1 MESGAEVC
9 EGDGFV
15 AIVFGDGD
23 FGRFGVERL
32 GGCAQGDVGDVDFVH
47 AEEFSEVF
55 GAFALDANDEESGC
69 EGVEGSGVSDAFYAG
84 NAADSCDNV
93 VAGFSGGFIDE
104 EEGHRWRFGSRIAE
118 KPIFLLQMGFFGTLR
133 AMNIS
138 ELARQL
144 RVPTEE
150 LRSRLP
156 ELGFDIGGKAI
167 KIPDRD
173 AGKIIKAWND
183 YKKRLYLQKKMEEQK
198 SRAER
203 KARVQSGDAERV
215 EIPPFITVRDF
226 ATLLNLPVAKVM
238 QELMRNGILA
248 SLNERIDFDSASIIA
263 EDLGFLAAQAENTK
277 EEVVDTEA
285 NSRLE
290 HVKEQERASGDAAER
305 PPVVVVMG
313 HVDHGKT
320 SLLDAVRSA
329 NVVAGEAGGI
339 TQHIGAYQVVRNGR
353 QLTFIDTPG
362 HEAFTVM
369 RSRGAKVA
377 DIAILVVAADDG
389 VQPQTREAIDI
400 IKAAKLPFVVAI
412 NKVDKAE
419 ANQDFV
425 KTQLSELGLVPEDWG
440 GTTVCVPISAK
451 KHQNI
456 DGLLDVLL
464 LVADMEKAHIVAD
477 PQRAAIGTIIES
489 RVDKNEGAI
498 ATIIVQTG
506 TLRLQD
512 YLGVKGVNY
521 GRVRAMKAYD
531 GSMIKEA
538 TPSMPVK
545 ILGFKAAPSVGDIV
559 EATRDMSTLEELKE
573 STSRRSGVDQ
583 ISTVAQKTQDVEDG
597 TDKPTLNIIIKADV
611 LGSLE
616 AVIGMIEKIQ
626 NPHVAVKIV
635 GKGLGNVSDADIGR
649 AEASNAVVMAFNV
662 KMGMGVE
669 DLARTKNIR
678 IEEHSIIY
686 KLFES
691 VVEHLKKL
699 LPSEKIYSEL
709 GTGEILALFRK
720 TDKGVVLGVKVRK
733 GKLIPGAIVRILR
746 NGSIIGEGKAEA
758 VQVGKTV
765 VKDVLAGQECGV
777 SFVGKTK
784 VEVGDTLEAYQ
795 EEIHARTLVVNS

>member
-1 MESGAEVC
+1 MRRKG
-9 EGDGFV
+9 
-15 AIVFGDGD
+15 I
-23 FGRFGVERL
+23 
-32 GGCAQGDVGDVDFVH
+32 
-47 AEEFSEVF
+47 
-55 GAFALDANDEESGC
+55 DANTIADWSGKR
-69 EGVEGSGVSDAFYAG
+69 V
-84 NAADSCDNV
+84 
-93 VAGFSGGFIDE
+93 I
-104 EEGHRWRFGSRIAE
+104 
-118 KPIFLLQMGFFGTLR
+118 LLQRGLFATLHP
-133 AMNIS
+133 MNIS

-173 AGKIIKAWND
+173 VGKIIKAWND
-183 YKKRLYLQKKMEEQK
+183 HKKRLYLQKKMEEQK
-198 SRAER
+198 TRAER
-203 KARVQSGDAERV
+203 KARVQSGEAERV
-215 EIPPFITVRDF
+215 AIPSLITVRDF

-263 EDLGFLAAQAENTK
+263 EDLGFLADRADDQKEDAVDNEANTRL
-277 EEVVDTEA
+277 EEV
-285 NSRLE
+285 
-290 HVKEQERASGDAAER
+290 KESERASGEAAAR
-305 PPVVVVMG
+305 PPVIVVMG

-329 NVVAGEAGGI
+329 NVASGEAGGI
-339 TQHIGAYQVVRNGR
+339 TQHIGAYQVVRNDR

-412 NKVDKAE
+412 NKIDKPE

-425 KTQLSELGLVPEDWG
+425 KTQLSDLGLVPEDWG
-440 GTTVCVPISAK
+440 GKTVCVPISAK
-451 KHQNI
+451 KQQNI

-464 LVADMEKAHIVAD
+464 LVADMEKGQIVAD
-477 PQRAAIGTIIES
+477 PSREAIGTIIES
-489 RVDKNEGAI
+489 RVDKNEGPL

-512 YLGVKGVNY
+512 YLGVRGVNY
-521 GRVRAMKAYD
+521 GRVRAMRAYD
-531 GSMIKEA
+531 GSILKEA
-538 TPSMPVK
+538 PPSTPVK

-559 EATRDMSTLEELKE
+559 EAVRNASALEELKE
-573 STSRRSGVDQ
+573 STSRRSGVEQ
-583 ISTVAQKTQDVEDG
+583 ISSVANKPSQDSEDG
-597 TDKPTLNIIIKADV
+597 EKPTLNLLIKADV

-626 NPHVAVKIV
+626 NPHVAVKII
-635 GKGLGNVSDADIGR
+635 GKGLGNVSDADALR
-649 AEASNAVVMAFNV
+649 AEAGNAIVMAFNV

-669 DLARTKNIR
+669 DLVRTKNIR
-678 IEEHSIIY
+678 AEEHAIIY

-699 LPSEKIYSEL
+699 LPSEKVYSEL
-709 GTGEILALFRK
+709 GSGEVLALFRK

-733 GKLIPGAIVRILR
+733 GKIIPGATVRIMR
-746 NGSIIGEGKAEA
+746 EGSIMGEGKIDAI
-758 VQVGKTV
+758 QVGKTS

-784 VEVGDTLEAYQ
+784 VEVGDIIEAYH
-795 EEIHARTLVVNS
+795 EELQARTLVVGSER

>member
-1 MESGAEVC
+1 
-9 EGDGFV
+9 
-15 AIVFGDGD
+15 
-23 FGRFGVERL
+23 
-32 GGCAQGDVGDVDFVH
+32 
-47 AEEFSEVF
+47 
-55 GAFALDANDEESGC
+55 
-69 EGVEGSGVSDAFYAG
+69 
-84 NAADSCDNV
+84 
-93 VAGFSGGFIDE
+93 
-104 EEGHRWRFGSRIAE
+104 
-118 KPIFLLQMGFFGTLR
+118 
-133 AMNIS
+133 MNIS

-156 ELGFDIGGKAI
+156 ELGFDIGGKAL

-173 AGKIIKAWND
+173 VGKIIKAWND
-183 YKKRLYLQKKMEEQK
+183 LKKRLYLQKKMEEQK

-215 EIPPFITVRDF
+215 EIPPFISVRDF

-263 EDLGFLAAQAENTK
+263 GDLGFLADKAEDVK

-285 NSRLE
+285 NTRLE
-290 HVKEQERASGDAAER
+290 QVKESERTSGEAAAR
-305 PPVVVVMG
+305 PPVIVVMG

-329 NVVAGEAGGI
+329 NVVSGEAGGI
-339 TQHIGAYQVVRNGR
+339 TQHIGAYQVERNGR
-353 QLTFIDTPG
+353 NLTFIDTPG

-412 NKVDKAE
+412 NKIDKPD

-440 GTTVCVPISAK
+440 GKTVCVPISAK

-464 LVADMEKAHIVAD
+464 LVADMEKEQIVAD
-477 PQRAAIGTIIES
+477 PTRAAIGTIIES

-498 ATIIVQTG
+498 ATIVVQTG

-521 GRVRAMKAYD
+521 GRVRAMKAFD
-531 GSMIKEA
+531 GSMLKEA
-538 TPSMPVK
+538 LPSTPVK

-559 EATRDMSTLEELKE
+559 EATRDASILEELKE
-573 STSRRSGVDQ
+573 STSRRSGVEQ
-583 ISTVAQKTQDVEDG
+583 ISTVAQKTQDAEDG
-597 TDKPTLNIIIKADV
+597 SDKPTLNIIIKADV

-635 GKGLGNVSDADIGR
+635 SKGLGNVSDADIGR
-649 AEASNAVVMAFNV
+649 AEASHAVVMAFNV

-699 LPSEKIYSEL
+699 LPSEKVYSEL
-709 GTGEILALFRK
+709 GSGEVLALFRK
-720 TDKGVVLGVKVRK
+720 TDKGVVLGVRVKK
-733 GKLIPGAIVRILR
+733 GKIIPGATVRIMR
-746 NGSIIGEGKAEA
+746 NGSILGEGKVEA

-765 VKDVLAGQECGV
+765 VKDVVAGQECGV

-784 VEVGDTLEAYQ
+784 VEIGDAIEVYQ
-795 EEIHARTLVVNS
+795 EELQARTLVVGSENHR

>member
-1 MESGAEVC
+1 
-9 EGDGFV
+9 
-15 AIVFGDGD
+15 
-23 FGRFGVERL
+23 
-32 GGCAQGDVGDVDFVH
+32 
-47 AEEFSEVF
+47 
-55 GAFALDANDEESGC
+55 
-69 EGVEGSGVSDAFYAG
+69 
-84 NAADSCDNV
+84 
-93 VAGFSGGFIDE
+93 
-104 EEGHRWRFGSRIAE
+104 
-118 KPIFLLQMGFFGTLR
+118 
-133 AMNIS
+133 MNIS

-173 AGKIIKAWND
+173 VGKIIRAWNEH
-183 YKKRLYLQKKMEEQK
+183 KKRLYLQKKMEEQK

-203 KARVQSGDAERV
+203 KAKVQSGDAERV
-215 EIPPFITVRDF
+215 AIPELITVRDF

-263 EDLGFLAAQAENTK
+263 EDLGYLADRAGESEEQAVDSEANNRLEKVK
-277 EEVVDTEA
+277 EE
-285 NSRLE
+285 
-290 HVKEQERASGDAAER
+290 ERATGTTLAR

-339 TQHIGAYQVVRNGR
+339 TQHIGAYQVVRNGKP
-353 QLTFIDTPG
+353 LTFIDTPG

-412 NKVDKAE
+412 NKIDKAD

-425 KTQLSELGLVPEDWG
+425 KTQLSDLGLVPEDWG
-440 GTTVCVPISAK
+440 GKTVCVPISAK
-451 KHQNI
+451 KLQNI

-464 LVADMEKAHIVAD
+464 LIADMEKEQIVAD
-477 PQRAAIGTIIES
+477 PDRAAIGTIIES
-489 RVDKNEGAI
+489 RVDKNEGSL
-498 ATIIVQTG
+498 ATIVVQTG

-512 YLGVKGVNY
+512 YLGVRGVNY
-521 GRVRAMKAYD
+521 GRVRAMKAFD
-531 GSMIKEA
+531 GTSLKEA
-538 TPSMPVK
+538 PPSTPVK

-559 EATRDMSTLEELKE
+559 EATRDGSALEELKE
-573 STSRRSGVDQ
+573 GTSRPSGVDQ
-583 ISTVAQKTQDVEDG
+583 ISSVAQKPIEESEG
-597 TDKPTLNIIIKADV
+597 GGEKPTLNIMIKGDM

-626 NPHVAVKIV
+626 NPHVAVKII
-635 GKGLGNVSDADIGR
+635 GRGLGNVSDADVAR
-649 AEASNAVVMAFNV
+649 AEAGKAIIMAFNV

-669 DLARTKNIR
+669 DLSRNKDVVVET
-678 IEEHSIIY
+678 HTVIY

-699 LPSEKIYSEL
+699 LPSEKVYSEL
-709 GTGEILALFRK
+709 GTGEVLALFRK
-720 TDKGVVLGVKVRK
+720 TDKGVVLGIKVKK
-733 GKLIPGAIVRILR
+733 GKIIPGTTVRIMR
-746 NGSIIGEGKAEA
+746 NNSIIGEGKAESI
-758 VQVGKTV
+758 QVGTTV
-765 VKDVLAGQECGV
+765 VKDALAGQECGI
-777 SFVGKTK
+777 SFIGKTK
-784 VEVGDTLEAYQ
+784 VEVGDTIEVYQ
-795 EEIHARTLVVNS
+795 EELQARTLVVNK

>member
-1 MESGAEVC
+1 
-9 EGDGFV
+9 
-15 AIVFGDGD
+15 
-23 FGRFGVERL
+23 
-32 GGCAQGDVGDVDFVH
+32 
-47 AEEFSEVF
+47 
-55 GAFALDANDEESGC
+55 
-69 EGVEGSGVSDAFYAG
+69 
-84 NAADSCDNV
+84 
-93 VAGFSGGFIDE
+93 
-104 EEGHRWRFGSRIAE
+104 
-118 KPIFLLQMGFFGTLR
+118 
-133 AMNIS
+133 MNIS

-173 AGKIIKAWND
+173 VGKIIRAWNEH
-183 YKKRLYLQKKMEEQK
+183 KKRLYLQKKMEEQK

-203 KARVQSGDAERV
+203 KAKVQSGDAERV
-215 EIPPFITVRDF
+215 AIPELIAVRDF

-263 EDLGFLAAQAENTK
+263 EDLGYLADRAEEGK
-277 EEVVDTEA
+277 EEAVDNEA
-285 NSRLE
+285 NNRLE
-290 HVKEQERASGDAAER
+290 KVKEEERATGTTLAR

-339 TQHIGAYQVVRNGR
+339 TQHIGAYQVVRNGKP
-353 QLTFIDTPG
+353 LTFIDTPG

-412 NKVDKAE
+412 NKIDKPD

-425 KTQLSELGLVPEDWG
+425 KTQLSDLGLVPEDWG
-440 GTTVCVPISAK
+440 GKTVCVPISAK
-451 KHQNI
+451 KLQNI

-464 LVADMEKAHIVAD
+464 LIADMEKEHIVAD
-477 PQRAAIGTIIES
+477 PDRSAIGTIIES
-489 RVDKNEGAI
+489 RVDKNEGSL
-498 ATIIVQTG
+498 ATIVVQTG

-512 YLGVKGVNY
+512 YLGVRGVNY
-521 GRVRAMKAYD
+521 GRVRAMKAFD
-531 GSMIKEA
+531 GTMLKEA
-538 TPSMPVK
+538 PPSTPVK

-559 EATRDMSTLEELKE
+559 EATRDASVLEDLRE
-573 STSRRSGVDQ
+573 STSRPSGVDQ
-583 ISTVAQKTQDVEDG
+583 ISSVAQKPSQETEEG
-597 TDKPTLNIIIKADV
+597 GEKPTLNILIKGDM

-626 NPHVAVKIV
+626 NPHVAVKII
-635 GKGLGNVSDADIGR
+635 GRGLGNVSDADVAR
-649 AEASNAVVMAFNV
+649 AEAGKAIIMAFNV

-669 DLARTKNIR
+669 DLSRSKDVIVESHTV
-678 IEEHSIIY
+678 IY

-699 LPSEKIYSEL
+699 LPSEKVYSEL
-709 GTGEILALFRK
+709 GTGEVLALFRK
-720 TDKGVVLGVKVRK
+720 TDKGVVLGVRVKK
-733 GKLIPGAIVRILR
+733 GKIIPGTTVRIMR
-746 NGSIIGEGKAEA
+746 NNSIIGEGKADA
-758 VQVGKTV
+758 IQVGTTV
-765 VKDVLAGQECGV
+765 VKDVLAGQECGI
-777 SFVGKTK
+777 SFIGKTK
-784 VEVGDTLEAYQ
+784 VEVGDTIEVYQ
-795 EEIHARTLVVNS
+795 EELQARTLVVNK

>member
-1 MESGAEVC
+1 
-9 EGDGFV
+9 
-15 AIVFGDGD
+15 
-23 FGRFGVERL
+23 
-32 GGCAQGDVGDVDFVH
+32 
-47 AEEFSEVF
+47 
-55 GAFALDANDEESGC
+55 
-69 EGVEGSGVSDAFYAG
+69 
-84 NAADSCDNV
+84 
-93 VAGFSGGFIDE
+93 
-104 EEGHRWRFGSRIAE
+104 
-118 KPIFLLQMGFFGTLR
+118 
-133 AMNIS
+133 MNIS

-156 ELGFDIGGKAI
+156 ELGFDIGGKAL

-173 AGKIIKAWND
+173 VGKIIRAWNEH
-183 YKKRLYLQKKMEEQK
+183 KKRLYLQKRMEEQK

-203 KARVQSGDAERV
+203 KAKVQSGDAERV
-215 EIPPFITVRDF
+215 AIPELITVRDF

-263 EDLGFLAAQAENTK
+263 EDLGYLADRAEEGK
-277 EEVVDTEA
+277 EEAVDNEA
-285 NSRLE
+285 NNRLE
-290 HVKEQERASGDAAER
+290 KVKEEERATGTTLAR

-339 TQHIGAYQVVRNGR
+339 TQHIGAYQVVRNGKP
-353 QLTFIDTPG
+353 LTFIDTPG

-412 NKVDKAE
+412 NKIDKAD

-425 KTQLSELGLVPEDWG
+425 KTQLSDLGLVPEDWG
-440 GTTVCVPISAK
+440 GKTVCVPISAK
-451 KHQNI
+451 KLQNI

-464 LVADMEKAHIVAD
+464 LIADMEKEQIVAD
-477 PQRAAIGTIIES
+477 PARAAIGTIIES
-489 RVDKNEGAI
+489 RVDKNEGSL
-498 ATIIVQTG
+498 ATIVVQTG

-512 YLGVKGVNY
+512 YLGVRGVNY
-521 GRVRAMKAYD
+521 GRVRAMKAFD
-531 GSMIKEA
+531 GTMLKEA
-538 TPSMPVK
+538 PPSTPVK

-559 EATRDMSTLEELKE
+559 EATRDGSTLEELRE
-573 STSRRSGVDQ
+573 STSRPSGVDQ
-583 ISTVAQKTQDVEDG
+583 ISSVAQKPIEDSEG
-597 TDKPTLNIIIKADV
+597 GGEKPTLNIMIKGDM

-626 NPHVAVKIV
+626 NPHVAVKIISR
-635 GKGLGNVSDADIGR
+635 GLGNVSDADVAR
-649 AEASNAVVMAFNV
+649 AEAGKAIIMAFNV

-669 DLARTKNIR
+669 DLSRNKDVVVET
-678 IEEHSIIY
+678 HTVIY

-691 VVEHLKKL
+691 VVEHLKRL
-699 LPSEKIYSEL
+699 LPSEKVYSEL
-709 GTGEILALFRK
+709 GTGEVLALFRK
-720 TDKGVVLGVKVRK
+720 TDKGVVLGIKVKK
-733 GKLIPGAIVRILR
+733 GKIIPGTTVRIMR
-746 NGSIIGEGKAEA
+746 NNSIIGEGKAESI
-758 VQVGKTV
+758 QVGTTV
-765 VKDVLAGQECGV
+765 VKDALAGQECGI
-777 SFVGKTK
+777 SFIGKTK
-784 VEVGDTLEAYQ
+784 VEVGDTIEVYQ
-795 EEIHARTLVVNS
+795 EELQARTLVVNK

>member
-1 MESGAEVC
+1 
-9 EGDGFV
+9 
-15 AIVFGDGD
+15 
-23 FGRFGVERL
+23 
-32 GGCAQGDVGDVDFVH
+32 
-47 AEEFSEVF
+47 
-55 GAFALDANDEESGC
+55 
-69 EGVEGSGVSDAFYAG
+69 
-84 NAADSCDNV
+84 
-93 VAGFSGGFIDE
+93 
-104 EEGHRWRFGSRIAE
+104 
-118 KPIFLLQMGFFGTLR
+118 
-133 AMNIS
+133 MNIS

-173 AGKIIKAWND
+173 VGKIIKAWNE

-215 EIPPFITVRDF
+215 AIPSLITVRDF
-226 ATLLNLPVAKVM
+226 AALLNLPVAKVM

-263 EDLGFLAAQAENTK
+263 EDLGFLAGKAEDVQ

-285 NSRLE
+285 NTRLE
-290 HVKEQERASGDAAER
+290 QVKESERASGDALAR
-305 PPVVVVMG
+305 PPVIVVMG

-329 NVVAGEAGGI
+329 NVVSGEAGGI
-339 TQHIGAYQVVRNGR
+339 TQHIGAYQVERHGR
-353 QLTFIDTPG
+353 ELTFIDTPG

-412 NKVDKAE
+412 NKIDKPD

-440 GTTVCVPISAK
+440 GKTVCVPISAK

-464 LVADMEKAHIVAD
+464 LVADMEKEQIVAD
-477 PQRAAIGTIIES
+477 PTRAAIGTIIES

-498 ATIIVQTG
+498 ATIVVQTG

-512 YLGVKGVNY
+512 YLGVRGVNY
-521 GRVRAMKAYD
+521 GRVRAMKAFD
-531 GSMIKEA
+531 GSMLKEA
-538 TPSMPVK
+538 LPSTPVK

-559 EATRDMSTLEELKE
+559 EATRDASVLEELKE
-573 STSRRSGVDQ
+573 STSRRSGVEQ
-583 ISTVAQKTQDVEDG
+583 ISTVAQKTQDAEDG
-597 TDKPTLNIIIKADV
+597 SDKPTLHLIIKADV

-649 AEASNAVVMAFNV
+649 AEASHAVVMAFNV

-669 DLARTKNIR
+669 DLARTKHIR

-699 LPSEKIYSEL
+699 LPSEKVYSEL
-709 GTGEILALFRK
+709 GMGEVLALFRK
-720 TDKGVVLGVKVRK
+720 TDKGVVLGVKVKK
-733 GKLIPGAIVRILR
+733 GKIIPGATVRIMR
-746 NGSIIGEGKAEA
+746 GGSIIGEGKTDA

-765 VKDVLAGQECGV
+765 VKDVVAGQECGV

-784 VEVGDTLEAYQ
+784 VEIGDAIEVYQ
-795 EEIHARTLVVNS
+795 EELQARTLVVK

>member
-1 MESGAEVC
+1 
-9 EGDGFV
+9 
-15 AIVFGDGD
+15 
-23 FGRFGVERL
+23 
-32 GGCAQGDVGDVDFVH
+32 
-47 AEEFSEVF
+47 
-55 GAFALDANDEESGC
+55 
-69 EGVEGSGVSDAFYAG
+69 
-84 NAADSCDNV
+84 
-93 VAGFSGGFIDE
+93 
-104 EEGHRWRFGSRIAE
+104 
-118 KPIFLLQMGFFGTLR
+118 
-133 AMNIS
+133 MNIS

-173 AGKIIKAWND
+173 VGKIIRAWNEH
-183 YKKRLYLQKKMEEQK
+183 KKRLYLQKKMEEQK

-203 KARVQSGDAERV
+203 KAKVQSGDAERV
-215 EIPPFITVRDF
+215 AIPELITVRDF

-263 EDLGFLAAQAENTK
+263 EDLGYLADRAEAGKEDVVDNEANNRLEKVK
-277 EEVVDTEA
+277 EE
-285 NSRLE
+285 
-290 HVKEQERASGDAAER
+290 ERATGTTLAR

-339 TQHIGAYQVVRNGR
+339 TQHIGAYQVVRSGKP
-353 QLTFIDTPG
+353 LTFIDTPG

-412 NKVDKAE
+412 NKIDKPD

-425 KTQLSELGLVPEDWG
+425 KTQLSDLGLVPEDWG
-440 GTTVCVPISAK
+440 GKTVCVPISAK
-451 KHQNI
+451 KRQNI

-464 LVADMEKAHIVAD
+464 LIADMEKEHIVAD
-477 PQRAAIGTIIES
+477 PDRLAIGTIIES
-489 RVDKNEGAI
+489 RVDKNEGSL
-498 ATIIVQTG
+498 ATIVVQTG

-512 YLGVKGVNY
+512 YLGVRGVNY
-521 GRVRAMKAYD
+521 GRVRAMKAFD
-531 GSMIKEA
+531 GTSLKEA
-538 TPSMPVK
+538 PPSTPVK

-559 EATRDMSTLEELKE
+559 EATRDASLLEDLRE
-573 STSRRSGVDQ
+573 SSSRPSGVDQ
-583 ISTVAQKTQDVEDG
+583 ISSVAQKSSQDLEDG
-597 TDKPTLNIIIKADV
+597 GEKPTLNVLIKGDM

-626 NPHVAVKIV
+626 NPHVAVKII
-635 GKGLGNVSDADIGR
+635 GRGLGNVSDADVAR
-649 AEASNAVVMAFNV
+649 AEAGKAIIMAFNV

-669 DLARTKNIR
+669 DLSRNKEVVVET
-678 IEEHSIIY
+678 HTVIY

-699 LPSEKIYSEL
+699 LPSEKVYSEL
-709 GTGEILALFRK
+709 GTGEVLALFRK
-720 TDKGVVLGVKVRK
+720 TDKGVVLGVKVKK
-733 GKLIPGAIVRILR
+733 GKIIPGTTVRIMR
-746 NGSIIGEGKAEA
+746 HGSIIGEGKAESI
-758 VQVGKTV
+758 QVGTTV
-765 VKDVLAGQECGV
+765 VKDALAGQECGI
-777 SFVGKTK
+777 SFIGKTK
-784 VEVGDTLEAYQ
+784 VEVGDTIEVYQ
-795 EEIHARTLVVNS
+795 EELQARTLVVNK

>member
-1 MESGAEVC
+1 
-9 EGDGFV
+9 
-15 AIVFGDGD
+15 
-23 FGRFGVERL
+23 
-32 GGCAQGDVGDVDFVH
+32 
-47 AEEFSEVF
+47 
-55 GAFALDANDEESGC
+55 
-69 EGVEGSGVSDAFYAG
+69 
-84 NAADSCDNV
+84 
-93 VAGFSGGFIDE
+93 
-104 EEGHRWRFGSRIAE
+104 
-118 KPIFLLQMGFFGTLR
+118 
-133 AMNIS
+133 MNIS

-173 AGKIIKAWND
+173 VGKIIKAWND
-183 YKKRLYLQKKMEEQK
+183 HKKRLYLQKKMEEQK
-198 SRAER
+198 TRAER
-203 KARVQSGDAERV
+203 KARVQSGEAERV
-215 EIPPFITVRDF
+215 AIPSLITVRDF

-263 EDLGFLAAQAENTK
+263 EDLGFLADRADDQKEDAVDNEANTRL
-277 EEVVDTEA
+277 EEV
-285 NSRLE
+285 
-290 HVKEQERASGDAAER
+290 KESERASGEAAAR
-305 PPVVVVMG
+305 PPVIVVMG

-329 NVVAGEAGGI
+329 NVASGEAGGI
-339 TQHIGAYQVVRNGR
+339 TQHIGAYQVVRNDR

-412 NKVDKAE
+412 NKIDKPE

-425 KTQLSELGLVPEDWG
+425 KTQLSDLGLVPEDWG
-440 GTTVCVPISAK
+440 GKTVCVPISAK
-451 KHQNI
+451 KQQNI

-464 LVADMEKAHIVAD
+464 LVADMEKGQIVAD
-477 PQRAAIGTIIES
+477 PSREAIGTIIES
-489 RVDKNEGAI
+489 RVDKNEGPL

-512 YLGVKGVNY
+512 YLGVRGVNY
-521 GRVRAMKAYD
+521 GRVRAMRAYD
-531 GSMIKEA
+531 GSILKEA
-538 TPSMPVK
+538 PPSTPVK

-559 EATRDMSTLEELKE
+559 EAVRNASALEELKE
-573 STSRRSGVDQ
+573 STSRRSGVEQ
-583 ISTVAQKTQDVEDG
+583 ISSVANKPSQDSEDG
-597 TDKPTLNIIIKADV
+597 EKPTLNLLIKADV

-626 NPHVAVKIV
+626 NPHVAVKII
-635 GKGLGNVSDADIGR
+635 GKGLGNVSDADALR
-649 AEASNAVVMAFNV
+649 AEAGNAIVMAFNV

-669 DLARTKNIR
+669 DLVRTKNIR
-678 IEEHSIIY
+678 AEEHAIIY

-699 LPSEKIYSEL
+699 LPSEKVYSEL
-709 GTGEILALFRK
+709 GSGEVLALFRK

-733 GKLIPGAIVRILR
+733 GKIIPGATVRIMR
-746 NGSIIGEGKAEA
+746 EGSIMGEGKIDAI
-758 VQVGKTV
+758 QVGKTS

-784 VEVGDTLEAYQ
+784 VEVGDIIEAYH
-795 EEIHARTLVVNS
+795 EELQARTLVVGSER

>member
-1 MESGAEVC
+1 
-9 EGDGFV
+9 
-15 AIVFGDGD
+15 
-23 FGRFGVERL
+23 
-32 GGCAQGDVGDVDFVH
+32 
-47 AEEFSEVF
+47 
-55 GAFALDANDEESGC
+55 
-69 EGVEGSGVSDAFYAG
+69 
-84 NAADSCDNV
+84 
-93 VAGFSGGFIDE
+93 
-104 EEGHRWRFGSRIAE
+104 
-118 KPIFLLQMGFFGTLR
+118 
-133 AMNIS
+133 MNIS

-173 AGKIIKAWND
+173 VGKIIKAWND
-183 YKKRLYLQKKMEEQK
+183 HKKRLYLQKKMEEQK
-198 SRAER
+198 TRAER
-203 KARVQSGDAERV
+203 KLRVQSGNAERV
-215 EIPPFITVRDF
+215 ALPPFITVREF

-238 QELMRNGILA
+238 QELMRSGILA

-263 EDLGFLAAQAENTK
+263 EDLGFLADRA
-277 EEVVDTEA
+277 EEVVEDVVDHEA

-290 HVKEQERASGDAAER
+290 EVKESERSSGDAVSRA
-305 PPVVVVMG
+305 PVVVVMG

-329 NVVAGEAGGI
+329 NVVSGEAGGI
-339 TQHIGAYQVVRNGR
+339 TQHIGAYQVVRHDR

-412 NKVDKAE
+412 NKIDKPE

-425 KTQLSELGLVPEDWG
+425 KTQLSDLGLVPEDWG
-440 GTTVCVPISAK
+440 GKTLCVPISAK
-451 KHQNI
+451 KQQNI

-464 LVADMEKAHIVAD
+464 LVADMEKDTIVAD
-477 PQRAAIGTIIES
+477 PRREAIGTIIES
-489 RVDKNEGAI
+489 RVDKNEGAL

-512 YLGVKGVNY
+512 YLGVRGVNY
-521 GRVRAMKAYD
+521 GRVRAMRAYD
-531 GSMIKEA
+531 GTILKEA
-538 TPSMPVK
+538 PPSTPVK

-559 EATRDMSTLEELKE
+559 EAVRDASKLEELKE

-583 ISTVAQKTQDVEDG
+583 ISSVANKPSQDTEDG
-597 TDKPTLNIIIKADV
+597 EKPTLNLLIKADV

-616 AVIGMIEKIQ
+616 AVIGMLEKIQ
-626 NPHVAVKIV
+626 NPHVAVKII
-635 GKGLGNVSDADIGR
+635 GKGLGNVSDADALR
-649 AEASNAVVMAFNV
+649 AEARNAVVMAFNV

-669 DLARTKNIR
+669 DLVRTKNIR
-678 IEEHSIIY
+678 VEEHTIIY

-699 LPSEKIYSEL
+699 LPSEKVYSEL
-709 GTGEILALFRK
+709 GGGEVLALFRK
-720 TDKGVVLGVKVRK
+720 SDKGVVLGVKVRK
-733 GKLIPGAIVRILR
+733 GKIIPGATVRIMR
-746 NGSIIGEGKAEA
+746 GGSIMGEGKIDAI
-758 VQVGKTV
+758 QVGKTS

-784 VEVGDTLEAYQ
+784 VEVGDMIEAYQ
-795 EEIHARTLVVNS
+795 EELHARTLVVGSER

>member
-1 MESGAEVC
+1 
-9 EGDGFV
+9 
-15 AIVFGDGD
+15 
-23 FGRFGVERL
+23 
-32 GGCAQGDVGDVDFVH
+32 
-47 AEEFSEVF
+47 
-55 GAFALDANDEESGC
+55 
-69 EGVEGSGVSDAFYAG
+69 
-84 NAADSCDNV
+84 
-93 VAGFSGGFIDE
+93 
-104 EEGHRWRFGSRIAE
+104 
-118 KPIFLLQMGFFGTLR
+118 
-133 AMNIS
+133 MNIS

-173 AGKIIKAWND
+173 VGKIIRAWNEH
-183 YKKRLYLQKKMEEQK
+183 KKRLYLQKKMEEQK

-203 KARVQSGDAERV
+203 KAKVQSGDAERV
-215 EIPPFITVRDF
+215 AIPELITVRDF

-263 EDLGFLAAQAENTK
+263 EDLGYLADRAEAGK
-277 EEVVDTEA
+277 EEAVDNEA

-290 HVKEQERASGDAAER
+290 KVKEEERATGTTLAR

-339 TQHIGAYQVVRNGR
+339 TQHIGAYQVVRSGKP
-353 QLTFIDTPG
+353 LTFIDTPG

-400 IKAAKLPFVVAI
+400 IKAAKLPLVVAI
-412 NKVDKAE
+412 NKIDKPD

-425 KTQLSELGLVPEDWG
+425 KTQLSDLGLVPEDWG
-440 GTTVCVPISAK
+440 GKTVCVPISAK
-451 KHQNI
+451 KRQNI

-464 LVADMEKAHIVAD
+464 LISDMEKEHIVAD
-477 PQRAAIGTIIES
+477 PDRSAIGTIIES
-489 RVDKNEGAI
+489 RVDKNEGSL
-498 ATIIVQTG
+498 ATIVVQTG

-512 YLGVKGVNY
+512 YLGVRGVNY
-521 GRVRAMKAYD
+521 GRVRAMKAFD
-531 GSMIKEA
+531 GTSLKEA
-538 TPSMPVK
+538 PPSTPVK

-559 EATRDMSTLEELKE
+559 EATRDASLLEDLRE
-573 STSRRSGVDQ
+573 SSSRPSGVDQ
-583 ISTVAQKTQDVEDG
+583 ISSVAQKSSQDLEDG
-597 TDKPTLNIIIKADV
+597 GEKPTLNVLIKGDM

-626 NPHVAVKIV
+626 NPHVAVKII
-635 GKGLGNVSDADIGR
+635 GRGLGNVSDADVAR
-649 AEASNAVVMAFNV
+649 AEAGKAIIMAFNV

-669 DLARTKNIR
+669 DLSRNKDVVVET
-678 IEEHSIIY
+678 HTVIY

-699 LPSEKIYSEL
+699 LPSEKVYSEL
-709 GTGEILALFRK
+709 GTGEVLALFRK
-720 TDKGVVLGVKVRK
+720 TDKGVVLGVKVKK
-733 GKLIPGAIVRILR
+733 GKIIPGTTVRIMR
-746 NGSIIGEGKAEA
+746 NGSIIGEGKAESI
-758 VQVGKTV
+758 QVGTTV
-765 VKDVLAGQECGV
+765 VKDALAGQECGI
-777 SFVGKTK
+777 SFIGKTK
-784 VEVGDTLEAYQ
+784 VEVGDTIEVYQ
-795 EEIHARTLVVNS
+795 EELQARTLVVNK

>member
-1 MESGAEVC
+1 
-9 EGDGFV
+9 
-15 AIVFGDGD
+15 
-23 FGRFGVERL
+23 
-32 GGCAQGDVGDVDFVH
+32 
-47 AEEFSEVF
+47 
-55 GAFALDANDEESGC
+55 
-69 EGVEGSGVSDAFYAG
+69 
-84 NAADSCDNV
+84 
-93 VAGFSGGFIDE
+93 
-104 EEGHRWRFGSRIAE
+104 
-118 KPIFLLQMGFFGTLR
+118 
-133 AMNIS
+133 MNIS

-173 AGKIIKAWND
+173 VGKIIKAWND
-183 YKKRLYLQKKMEEQK
+183 HKKRLYLQKKMEEQK
-198 SRAER
+198 TRAER
-203 KARVQSGDAERV
+203 KARVQSGEAERV
-215 EIPPFITVRDF
+215 AIPSLITVRDF

-263 EDLGFLAAQAENTK
+263 EDLGFLADRADDQKEDAVDNEANTRL
-277 EEVVDTEA
+277 EEV
-285 NSRLE
+285 
-290 HVKEQERASGDAAER
+290 KESERASGEAAAR
-305 PPVVVVMG
+305 PPVIVVMG

-329 NVVAGEAGGI
+329 NVVSGEAGGI
-339 TQHIGAYQVVRNGR
+339 TQHIGAYQVVRNDR

-412 NKVDKAE
+412 NKIDKPE

-425 KTQLSELGLVPEDWG
+425 KTQLSDLGLVPEDWG
-440 GTTVCVPISAK
+440 GKTVCVPISAK
-451 KHQNI
+451 KQQNI

-464 LVADMEKAHIVAD
+464 LVADMEKGQIVAD
-477 PQRAAIGTIIES
+477 PSREAIGTIIES
-489 RVDKNEGAI
+489 RVDKNEGPL

-512 YLGVKGVNY
+512 YLGVRGVNY
-521 GRVRAMKAYD
+521 GRVRAMRAYD
-531 GSMIKEA
+531 GSILKEA
-538 TPSMPVK
+538 PPSTPVK

-559 EATRDMSTLEELKE
+559 EAVRNASALEELKE
-573 STSRRSGVDQ
+573 STSRRSGVEQ
-583 ISTVAQKTQDVEDG
+583 ISSVANKPSQDSEDG
-597 TDKPTLNIIIKADV
+597 EKPTLNLLIKADV

-616 AVIGMIEKIQ
+616 AVIGMIEKIR
-626 NPHVAVKIV
+626 NPHVAVKII
-635 GKGLGNVSDADIGR
+635 GKGLGNVSDADALR
-649 AEASNAVVMAFNV
+649 AEAGNAIVMAFNV

-669 DLARTKNIR
+669 DLVRTKNIR
-678 IEEHSIIY
+678 VEEHAIIY

-699 LPSEKIYSEL
+699 LPSEKVYSEL
-709 GTGEILALFRK
+709 GSGEVLALFRK

-733 GKLIPGAIVRILR
+733 GKIIPGATVRIMR
-746 NGSIIGEGKAEA
+746 EGSIMGEGKIDAI
-758 VQVGKTV
+758 QVGKTS

-784 VEVGDTLEAYQ
+784 VEVGDIIEAYH
-795 EEIHARTLVVNS
+795 EELQARTFVVGSER

>member
-1 MESGAEVC
+1 
-9 EGDGFV
+9 
-15 AIVFGDGD
+15 
-23 FGRFGVERL
+23 
-32 GGCAQGDVGDVDFVH
+32 
-47 AEEFSEVF
+47 
-55 GAFALDANDEESGC
+55 
-69 EGVEGSGVSDAFYAG
+69 
-84 NAADSCDNV
+84 
-93 VAGFSGGFIDE
+93 
-104 EEGHRWRFGSRIAE
+104 
-118 KPIFLLQMGFFGTLR
+118 
-133 AMNIS
+133 MNIS

-173 AGKIIKAWND
+173 VGKIIRAWNEH
-183 YKKRLYLQKKMEEQK
+183 KKRLYLQKKMEEQK

-203 KARVQSGDAERV
+203 KAKVQSGDAERV
-215 EIPPFITVRDF
+215 AIPELITVRDF

-263 EDLGFLAAQAENTK
+263 EDLGYLADRAGESEEQAVDSEANNRLEKVK
-277 EEVVDTEA
+277 EE
-285 NSRLE
+285 
-290 HVKEQERASGDAAER
+290 ERATGTTLAR

-339 TQHIGAYQVVRNGR
+339 TQHIGAYQVVRNGKS
-353 QLTFIDTPG
+353 LTFIDTPG

-412 NKVDKAE
+412 NKIDKAD

-425 KTQLSELGLVPEDWG
+425 KTQLSDLGLVPEDWG
-440 GTTVCVPISAK
+440 GKTVCVPISAK
-451 KHQNI
+451 KLQNI

-464 LVADMEKAHIVAD
+464 LIADMEKEQIVAD
-477 PQRAAIGTIIES
+477 PCRTAIGTIIES
-489 RVDKNEGAI
+489 RVDKNEGSL
-498 ATIIVQTG
+498 ATIVVQTG

-512 YLGVKGVNY
+512 YLGVRGVNY
-521 GRVRAMKAYD
+521 GRVRAMKAFD
-531 GSMIKEA
+531 GTSLKEA
-538 TPSMPVK
+538 PPSTPVK

-559 EATRDMSTLEELKE
+559 EATRDSSVLEELKE
-573 STSRRSGVDQ
+573 GTSRPSGVDQ
-583 ISTVAQKTQDVEDG
+583 ISSVAQKPVEDSEG
-597 TDKPTLNIIIKADV
+597 GGEKPTLNIMIKGDM

-626 NPHVAVKIV
+626 NPHVGVKII
-635 GKGLGNVSDADIGR
+635 GRGLGNVSDADVAR
-649 AEASNAVVMAFNV
+649 AEAGKAIIMAFNV

-669 DLARTKNIR
+669 DLSRNKEVVVET
-678 IEEHSIIY
+678 HTVIY

-699 LPSEKIYSEL
+699 LPSEKVYSEL
-709 GTGEILALFRK
+709 GTGEVLALFRK

-733 GKLIPGAIVRILR
+733 GKIIPGTTVRIMR
-746 NGSIIGEGKAEA
+746 NNSIIGEGRAESI
-758 VQVGKTV
+758 QVGTTV
-765 VKDVLAGQECGV
+765 VKDALAGQECGI
-777 SFVGKTK
+777 SFIGKTK
-784 VEVGDTLEAYQ
+784 VEVGDMIEVYQ
-795 EEIHARTLVVNS
+795 EELQARTLVVNK

>member
-1 MESGAEVC
+1 
-9 EGDGFV
+9 
-15 AIVFGDGD
+15 
-23 FGRFGVERL
+23 
-32 GGCAQGDVGDVDFVH
+32 
-47 AEEFSEVF
+47 
-55 GAFALDANDEESGC
+55 
-69 EGVEGSGVSDAFYAG
+69 
-84 NAADSCDNV
+84 
-93 VAGFSGGFIDE
+93 
-104 EEGHRWRFGSRIAE
+104 
-118 KPIFLLQMGFFGTLR
+118 
-133 AMNIS
+133 MNIS

-173 AGKIIKAWND
+173 VGKIIKAWND
-183 YKKRLYLQKKMEEQK
+183 HKKRLYLQKKMEEQK
-198 SRAER
+198 TRAER
-203 KARVQSGDAERV
+203 KARVQSGEAERV
-215 EIPPFITVRDF
+215 AIPPLITVRDF

-263 EDLGFLAAQAENTK
+263 EDLGFLADRADDQKEDVVDNEANTRL
-277 EEVVDTEA
+277 EEV
-285 NSRLE
+285 
-290 HVKEQERASGDAAER
+290 KESERASGDAAAR
-305 PPVVVVMG
+305 PPVIVVMG

-329 NVVAGEAGGI
+329 NVVSGEAGGI
-339 TQHIGAYQVVRNGR
+339 TQHIGAYQVVRNDR

-412 NKVDKAE
+412 NKIDKPE

-425 KTQLSELGLVPEDWG
+425 KTQLSDLGLVPEDWG
-440 GTTVCVPISAK
+440 GKTVCVPISAK
-451 KHQNI
+451 KQQNI

-464 LVADMEKAHIVAD
+464 LVADMEKGQIVAD
-477 PQRAAIGTIIES
+477 PSREAIGTIIES
-489 RVDKNEGAI
+489 RVDKNEGPL

-512 YLGVKGVNY
+512 YLGVRGVNY
-521 GRVRAMKAYD
+521 GRVRAMRAYD
-531 GSMIKEA
+531 GSILKEA
-538 TPSMPVK
+538 PPSTPVK

-559 EATRDMSTLEELKE
+559 EAARNASALEELRE
-573 STSRRSGVDQ
+573 STSRRSGVEQ
-583 ISTVAQKTQDVEDG
+583 ISSVANKPSQDSEDG
-597 TDKPTLNIIIKADV
+597 EKPTLNLLIKADV

-626 NPHVAVKIV
+626 NPHVAVKII
-635 GKGLGNVSDADIGR
+635 GKGLGNVSDADALR
-649 AEASNAVVMAFNV
+649 AEAGNAIVMAFNV

-669 DLARTKNIR
+669 DLVRTKNIR
-678 IEEHSIIY
+678 VEEHAIIY

-699 LPSEKIYSEL
+699 LPSEKVYSEL
-709 GTGEILALFRK
+709 GSGEVLALFRK

-733 GKLIPGAIVRILR
+733 GKIIPGATVRIMR
-746 NGSIIGEGKAEA
+746 EGSIMGEGKIDAI
-758 VQVGKTV
+758 QVGKTS

-784 VEVGDTLEAYQ
+784 VEVGDIIEAYH
-795 EEIHARTLVVNS
+795 EELQARTLVVGSER